1 MAKASISI
9 GVDDATGQP
18 ESAPAGPYIT
28 DEDDGSRPR
37 NPKRSRAAAGANDE
51 TSRTSDRN
59 KPAPSEDLASR
70 RKGPAQP

>member
-18 ESAPAGPYIT
+18 ASAPKGPYIT
-28 DEDDGSRPR
+28 DEDDGSRRRRKRTPRRAAGSDTENQRPR
-37 NPKRSRAAAGANDE
+37 NPEQN
-51 TSRTSDRN
+51 T
-59 KPAPSEDLASR
+59 DLASR

>member
-1 MAKASISI
+1 MAKARISV

-18 ESAPAGPYIT
+18 ANAPEGPYIT

-37 NPKRSRAAAGANDE
+37 RQ
-51 TSRTSDRN
+51 
-59 KPAPSEDLASR
+59 APSRRKGAPRGSADNAPGGADDLASR